1 MTHINSMNI
10 RFDKKQLITLIIL
23 AILFGSVALTNLGS
37 SDFPLDPSIQKL
49 RLSIIFIALLLFTW
63 ISDFDIWGFPRK
75 NLPLIVVW
83 LLLGFISVIS
93 GIVNNDLTSIK
104 DGIWQTIVT
113 PKVFFYLLPKL
124 MKQYA
129 NLLLA
134 ISLSLGLIPYIFIS
148 LWIQPISI
156 DIGDFSSY
164 SGVFP
169 NANQLGFT
177 SLSIASGL
185 FIILI
190 GSFSKQ
196 KKLWYTIP
204 IILLLII
211 LFFIILLS
219 NSRTSLIAFLFMLL
233 VLIWWLTQKP
243 SILIKMVASIA
254 VVFSTIFFSGYK
266 QLDILW
272 YSLEQLDKK
281 EGLSGREDIWSKTF
295 EDMRLLGNGS
305 DYFESNF
312 GLGGHNSIIT
322 ALGVNGVISAL
333 LMSVLAIFSL
343 FYAYF
348 YFKAASKKDDYAIA
362 PLIITICF
370 WVLSMGEGMF
380 SSLGTAMTIAYIL
393 SLGIIMA

>member
-1 MTHINSMNI
+1 MNI

-37 SDFPLDPSIQKL
+37 SDFPLDPNIQKV
-49 RLSIIFIALLLFTW
+49 RLGIIFIALLLFTW

-83 LLLGFISVIS
+83 LLLGFTSLIS
-93 GIVNNDLTSIK
+93 GIVNDDLISIK
-104 DGIWQTIVT
+104 DGLWQVIVI

-124 MKQYA
+124 MNKHA

-134 ISLSLGLIPYIFIS
+134 ISLSLGLIPYICIS
-148 LWIQPISI
+148 LWIQPISVY
-156 DIGDFSSY
+156 SAY
-164 SGVFP
+164 SGIFP
-169 NANQLGFT
+169 NANQLGFIST
-177 SLSIASGL
+177 SIASGL

-190 GSFSKQ
+190 GNLSKQ
-196 KKLWYTIP
+196 KKLWYSVP

-211 LFFIILLS
+211 LFFLILLS
-219 NSRTSLIAFLFMLL
+219 SSRTSLIAFLVMLL

-243 SILIKMVASIA
+243 RILIKMIA
-254 VVFSTIFFSGYK
+254 IIAIVFSTIFFSGYK

-272 YSLEQLDKK
+272 YALEQLDKK

-312 GLGGHNSIIT
+312 GFGGHNSIIT
-322 ALGVNGVISAL
+322 VLGINGVIAAL

-348 YFKAASKKDDYAIA
+348 YFKAAFKKDDYAIA

-380 SSLGTAMTIAYIL
+380 GSLGTAMTIAYVL